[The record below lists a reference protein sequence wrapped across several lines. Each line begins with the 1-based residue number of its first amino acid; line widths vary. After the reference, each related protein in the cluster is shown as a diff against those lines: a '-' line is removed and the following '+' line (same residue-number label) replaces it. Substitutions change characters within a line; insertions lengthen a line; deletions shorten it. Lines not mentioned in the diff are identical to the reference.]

1 MTYQTAR
8 RGPAPDVPSYDY
20 VVVGGGTAGCVLAA
34 RLSEDPGA
42 RVLLL
47 EAGPAGTTGDAGDT
61 SDYVSLW
68 GSPVDWAYRTLPQAG
83 LGLSS
88 VPVPLGRV
96 LGGSG
101 AINGMLHARGHRSS
115 YDEWER
121 RGATGWNYRALLP
134 HLKRSERVE
143 GGSLR
148 WRGVAGPMVVGAP
161 APVSDFYLAAH
172 VAGSEIGQPNNA
184 DGNGECAEG
193 VSWTELNLVDGR
205 RQTAA
210 DAYLRPV
217 LNRPNLSVV
226 TNARVRRLLLDGQHC
241 HGVEY
246 LHGGPETR
254 RCHAAREVVLAA
266 GAVGSPR
273 LLQLSG
279 IGPAEWLR
287 ELGID
292 VVLDLPGVGANLHDH
307 VLAHVTYSTGAD
319 LSDALPSRVPHILLR
334 TDPGVPPDL
343 RFAVTHR
350 PLSARSAAELTEPWG
365 SSKSRWRTGG
375 YSVTFALMTPHSRG
389 SVRLASRNPDAA
401 PLIDPAYYADERDLD
416 RMLVGLELA
425 RELGGSAALAPYR
438 DKEIGPG
445 FEVGNPY
452 ALRQYLRRATN
463 SHFHLVGTCAIGTD
477 SGAVVDPSLR
487 VHGIDGLRVA
497 DASVMPSIVSA
508 DPHATVLAI
517 AERAATLLSP

>member
-1 MTYQTAR
+1 MTYETAR

-47 EAGPAGTTGDAGDT
+47 EAGPAGTTGDTGDP
-61 SDYVSLW
+61 SDYVRLW

-101 AINGMLHARGHRSS
+101 AINGMLHVRGHRSS

-121 RGATGWNYRALLP
+121 RGATGWNYLALLP

-143 GGSLR
+143 GGSQR
-148 WRGVAGPMVVGAP
+148 WRGVAGPMVVGTP

-172 VAGSEIGQPNNA
+172 AAGSEIGQPSNA

-205 RQTAA
+205 RQSAA

-279 IGPAEWLR
+279 IGPARWLR

-307 VLAHVTYSTGAD
+307 ALAHVTYSSGAD
-319 LSDALPSRVPHILLR
+319 LSDALPSRVPQILLR
-334 TDPGVPPDL
+334 SDPDVPPDL
-343 RFAVTHR
+343 RFVVTHR
-350 PLSARSAAELTEPWG
+350 PMAARSSGEETEPWG
-365 SSKSRWRTGG
+365 SSKAAWQTGG

-445 FEVGNPY
+445 FEIGNPY

-477 SGAVVDPSLR
+477 GGAVVDPSLR

>member
-1 MTYQTAR
+1 MTYRSAR
-8 RGPAPDVPSYDY
+8 HGPAPDVASYDY

-42 RVLLL
+42 QVLLL
-47 EAGPAGTTGDAGDT
+47 EAGPVRATGDPADF
-61 SDYVSLW
+61 VSLW
-68 GSPVDWAYRTLPQAG
+68 GSPVDWAYRTLPQPG
-83 LGLSS
+83 LGLST

-101 AINGMLHARGHRSS
+101 AINGMLHVRGHRSS

-121 RGATGWNYRALLP
+121 RGATGWNYRTLLP
-134 HLKRSERVE
+134 YLKRTERAD
-143 GGSLR
+143 GGSQR
-148 WRGVAGPMVVGAP
+148 WRGVGGPMVVGPPGP
-161 APVSDFYLAAH
+161 ASDFYLAAH
-172 VAGSEIGQPNNA
+172 AAGSELGQPSNA

-193 VSWTELNLVDGR
+193 VSWAELNVVDGR
-205 RQTAA
+205 RQSAA

-217 LNRPNLSVV
+217 LGRPNLSVV

-246 LHGGPETR
+246 LHGGPEVR

-266 GAVGSPR
+266 GAIGSPR

-279 IGPAEWLR
+279 IGPAAWLR

-307 VLAHVTYSTGAD
+307 VLAHVTYSTSVD
-319 LSDALPSRVPHILLR
+319 LSAALPSRVPHILLR
-334 TDPGVPPDL
+334 SDPDMPPDL
-343 RFAVTHR
+343 RFVVTHR
-350 PLSARSAAELTEPWG
+350 PLAARSGGELTEPWG
-365 SSKSRWRTGG
+365 SSKAVWRTGG

-416 RMLVGLELA
+416 RMTVGLRLA
-425 RELGGSAALAPYR
+425 RELGGATALAPYR

-445 FEVGNPY
+445 GEVTHRD
-452 ALRQYLRRATN
+452 AQRQYLRRATN

-477 SGAVVDPSLR
+477 RAAVVDPALR

-517 AERAATLLSP
+517 AERAATLLAG

>member
-1 MTYQTAR
+1 MADRKAR
-8 RGPAPDVPSYDY
+8 RAPAPDVASYDY

-47 EAGPAGTTGDAGDT
+47 EAGPARTTGDTGHA

-88 VPVPLGRV
+88 VPVPLGKV

-101 AINGMLHARGHRSS
+101 AINGMAHAR
-115 YDEWER
+115 
-121 RGATGWNYRALLP
+121 
-134 HLKRSERVE
+134 
-143 GGSLR
+143 
-148 WRGVAGPMVVGAP
+148 AP
-161 APVSDFYLAAH
+161 TPVSDFYLAAH
-172 VAGSEIGQPNNA
+172 AAGLELGQPGNA

-205 RQTAA
+205 RQSAA

-217 LNRPNLSVV
+217 LDRPNLSVV
-226 TNARVRRLLLDGQHC
+226 TNARVRGLLLDGQHC

-246 LHGGPETR
+246 LHGGAHLR
-254 RCHAAREVVLAA
+254 RCHVAREVVLAA

-279 IGPAEWLR
+279 IGRAEWLR
-287 ELGID
+287 GLGID

-334 TDPGVPPDL
+334 TDPAAPPDL

-401 PLIDPAYYADERDLD
+401 PLIDPAYYADERDSE
-416 RMLVGLELA
+416 RMAVGLELA
-425 RELGGSAALAPYR
+425 RELGGSAALARYR
-438 DKEIGPG
+438 DKEISPG
-445 FEVGNPY
+445 SEVGQPS
-452 ALRQYLRRATN
+452 ALRQYLRRASN
-463 SHFHLVGTCAIGTD
+463 SHFHLVGTGAIGTD
-477 SGAVVDPSLR
+477 RAAVVDPALR

-497 DASVMPSIVSA
+497 DASVLPSIVSA

-517 AERAATLLSP
+517 AERAATLLAPAG

>member
-1 MTYQTAR
+1 MTYRSAR
-8 RGPAPDVPSYDY
+8 RAPAADVASYDY

-47 EAGPAGTTGDAGDT
+47 EAGPAGTPANGA
-61 SDYVSLW
+61 DYVSMW

-121 RGATGWNYRALLP
+121 RGATGWNYRSMLP
-134 HLKRSERVE
+134 YLKRTERAD
-143 GGSLR
+143 GGSQR
-148 WRGVAGPMVVGAP
+148 WRGVSGPMVVAAP
-161 APVSDFYLAAH
+161 APVSDFYQAAH
-172 VAGSEIGQPNNA
+172 AAGAELGQPSNA
-184 DGNGECAEG
+184 DGNGECTEG

-205 RQTAA
+205 RQSAA

-217 LNRPNLSVV
+217 LGRPNLSVV

-279 IGPAEWLR
+279 IGPAAWLR
-287 ELGID
+287 ELGVD
-292 VVLDLPGVGANLHDH
+292 VVADLPGVGANLHDH
-307 VLAHVTYSTGAD
+307 ALAHVTYSTGVD
-319 LSDALPSRVPHILLR
+319 LSGALPSRVPHILLR
-334 TDPGVPPDL
+334 SEAGAPPDL
-343 RFAVTHR
+343 RFVVTHR
-350 PLSARSAAELTEPWG
+350 PMSTRSTAELAEPWG
-365 SSKSRWRTGG
+365 SVRSEWHSGG

-389 SVRLASRNPDAA
+389 SVRLAGRNPDAA
-401 PLIDPAYYADERDLD
+401 PLIDPAYYADERDVE
-416 RMLVGLELA
+416 RMTVGLELA
-425 RELGGSAALAPYR
+425 RELGGSAALARYR
-438 DKEIGPG
+438 DKEISPG
-445 FEVGNPY
+445 GEVAQPY
-452 ALRQYLRRATN
+452 ALRQYLRHATN

-477 SGAVVDPSLR
+477 RAAVVDPALR

-508 DPHATVLAI
+508 DPHATVLAV
-517 AERAATLLSP
+517 AERAAALLAG